1 VWRLASGTAGSEP
14 FSLFDRPQAERRLN
28 AMTETRGFNGGH
40 LLVAFTAG
48 AVAGAA
54 VAYLTA
60 PRSGKET
67 REALQGWAKDV
78 RDKASR
84 IPHSVREAVE
94 RGKQAGKEAF
104 VESYKGNLDRSDG

>member
-1 VWRLASGTAGSEP
+1 MV
-14 FSLFDRPQAERRLN
+14 
-28 AMTETRGFNGGH
+28 ETRRFNG
-40 LLVAFTAG
+40 LQLFVAFTAG

-67 REALQGWAKDV
+67 REALQDWARDA

-84 IPHSVREAVE
+84 IPRAVREAVE

-104 VESYKGNLDRSDG
+104 VESYKGDSARTNA

>member
-1 VWRLASGTAGSEP
+1 MS
-14 FSLFDRPQAERRLN
+14 
-28 AMTETRGFNGGH
+28 ETRSFNGGH
-40 LLVAFTAG
+40 VLVAFTVG

-54 VAYLTA
+54 IAYLTA

-67 REALQGWAKDV
+67 RETIQGWAKDA

-104 VESYKGNLDRSDG
+104 FEAYKGNLDRSDG